1 MEINETT
8 VLDDRGFVKIN
19 GDEAKSFLQNIVTND
34 IEKITDSLTLFS
46 SIFTPQ
52 GKYLYEFFIL
62 KFEDGY
68 LLECEKKVTSEIIKI
83 FNFYKLRAKV
93 NLIDVSKKYTNI
105 IISLEKFKEITK
117 TQHME
122 DSTLSCEE
130 GSTLSCENERIYVD
144 PRSKNLGAKIITK
157 IENIENI
164 ILSIE
169 EQINSLKKLIQYNEK
184 KIDFNDS
191 DVINNLKKITAP
203 TFFGTQTAYN
213 TSVSSGRLNFSKDM
227 SVSNEISLLYE
238 HFYKRLDANS
248 QIYDLRNT
256 KLKSDYFMEFFQ
268 VTVGKQE
275 INDSIKSVFF
285 STKTRNALYWIL
297 EFVENFYIYR
307 LKDTRNQMLKT
318 EQLIS
323 EFLHQQI

>member
-1 MEINETT
+1 MKNILARGGIEFFAVLFGITISLWVEDWREDKDIQKKIAEDYINIKQE
-8 VLDDRGFVKIN
+8 VKI
-19 GDEAKSFLQNIVTND
+19 D
-34 IEKITDSLTLFS
+34 
-46 SIFTPQ
+46 
-52 GKYLYEFFIL
+52 
-62 KFEDGY
+62 
-68 LLECEKKVTSEIIKI
+68 
-83 FNFYKLRAKV
+83 
-93 NLIDVSKKYTNI
+93 
-105 IISLEKFKEITK
+105 
-117 TQHME
+117 
-122 DSTLSCEE
+122 
-130 GSTLSCENERIYVD
+130 
-144 PRSKNLGAKIITK
+144 

-169 EQINSLKKLIQYNEK
+169 GQINSLKKLIQYNEK

-191 DVINNLKKITAP
+191 DVINNLKKITSP

-227 SVSNEISLLYE
+227 SVSNEISVLYE
-238 HFYKRLDANS
+238 HFYKRLDTNS
-248 QIYDLRNT
+248 QIYYLRNQ

-275 INDSIKSVFF
+275 ISDSIKSVFF

-307 LKDTRNQMLKT
+307 LKDTKNQMLKT

-323 EFLHQQI
+323 EFLQ

>member
-1 MEINETT
+1 MKNILARGGIEFFAVLFGITISLWVEDWREDKDIQKKIAEDYINIKQE
-8 VLDDRGFVKIN
+8 VKI
-19 GDEAKSFLQNIVTND
+19 D
-34 IEKITDSLTLFS
+34 
-46 SIFTPQ
+46 
-52 GKYLYEFFIL
+52 
-62 KFEDGY
+62 
-68 LLECEKKVTSEIIKI
+68 
-83 FNFYKLRAKV
+83 
-93 NLIDVSKKYTNI
+93 
-105 IISLEKFKEITK
+105 
-117 TQHME
+117 
-122 DSTLSCEE
+122 
-130 GSTLSCENERIYVD
+130 
-144 PRSKNLGAKIITK
+144 

-169 EQINSLKKLIQYNEK
+169 GQINSLKKLIQYNEK

-191 DVINNLKKITAP
+191 DVIDNIKKITSP

-227 SVSNEISLLYE
+227 SVSNEISVLYE
-238 HFYKRLDANS
+238 HFYKRLDTNS
-248 QIYDLRNT
+248 QIYDLRNQ

-275 INDSIKSVFF
+275 ISDSIKSVFF

-307 LKDTRNQMLKT
+307 LKDTKNQMLKT

-323 EFLHQQI
+323 EFLQ

>member
-1 MEINETT
+1 MKIRTFRKKIAEDYINIKQE
-8 VLDDRGFVKIN
+8 VKI
-19 GDEAKSFLQNIVTND
+19 D
-34 IEKITDSLTLFS
+34 
-46 SIFTPQ
+46 
-52 GKYLYEFFIL
+52 
-62 KFEDGY
+62 
-68 LLECEKKVTSEIIKI
+68 
-83 FNFYKLRAKV
+83 
-93 NLIDVSKKYTNI
+93 
-105 IISLEKFKEITK
+105 
-117 TQHME
+117 
-122 DSTLSCEE
+122 
-130 GSTLSCENERIYVD
+130 
-144 PRSKNLGAKIITK
+144 

-169 EQINSLKKLIQYNEK
+169 GQINSLKKLIQYNEK

-191 DVINNLKKITAP
+191 DVINNLKKITSP

-227 SVSNEISLLYE
+227 SVSNEISVLYE
-238 HFYKRLDANS
+238 HFYKRLDTNS
-248 QIYDLRNT
+248 QIYDLRNQ

-275 INDSIKSVFF
+275 ISDSIKSVFF

-307 LKDTRNQMLKT
+307 LKDTKNQMLKT

-323 EFLHQQI
+323 EFLQ

>member
-1 MEINETT
+1 MKNILARGGIEFLAVLFGITISLWVEDRRENKDIQIKIAEDYINIKQE
-8 VLDDRGFVKIN
+8 VKI
-19 GDEAKSFLQNIVTND
+19 D
-34 IEKITDSLTLFS
+34 
-46 SIFTPQ
+46 
-52 GKYLYEFFIL
+52 
-62 KFEDGY
+62 
-68 LLECEKKVTSEIIKI
+68 
-83 FNFYKLRAKV
+83 
-93 NLIDVSKKYTNI
+93 
-105 IISLEKFKEITK
+105 
-117 TQHME
+117 
-122 DSTLSCEE
+122 
-130 GSTLSCENERIYVD
+130 
-144 PRSKNLGAKIITK
+144 

-191 DVINNLKKITAP
+191 DVINNLKKITSP

-238 HFYKRLDANS
+238 HFYKRLDTNS
-248 QIYDLRNT
+248 QIYDLRNQ
-256 KLKSDYFMEFFQ
+256 KLKSDYFMDFFQ

-275 INDSIKSVFF
+275 ISDSIKSVFF

-307 LKDTRNQMLKT
+307 LKDTKNQMLKT

-323 EFLHQQI
+323 DFLQYRN

>member
-1 MEINETT
+1 MKNILARGGIEFFAVLFGITISLWVEDWREDKDIQKKIAEDYINIKQE
-8 VLDDRGFVKIN
+8 VKI
-19 GDEAKSFLQNIVTND
+19 D
-34 IEKITDSLTLFS
+34 
-46 SIFTPQ
+46 
-52 GKYLYEFFIL
+52 
-62 KFEDGY
+62 
-68 LLECEKKVTSEIIKI
+68 
-83 FNFYKLRAKV
+83 
-93 NLIDVSKKYTNI
+93 
-105 IISLEKFKEITK
+105 
-117 TQHME
+117 
-122 DSTLSCEE
+122 
-130 GSTLSCENERIYVD
+130 
-144 PRSKNLGAKIITK
+144 

-169 EQINSLKKLIQYNEK
+169 GQINSLKKLIQYNEK

-191 DVINNLKKITAP
+191 DVINNLKKITSP

-227 SVSNEISLLYE
+227 SVSNEISVLYE
-238 HFYKRLDANS
+238 HFYKRLDTNS
-248 QIYDLRNT
+248 QIYDLRNQ

-275 INDSIKSVFF
+275 ISYSIKSVFF

-307 LKDTRNQMLKT
+307 LKDTKNQMLKT

-323 EFLHQQI
+323 EFLQ

>member
-1 MEINETT
+1 MKNILARGGIEFFAVLFGITISLWVEDWREDKDIQKKIAEDYINIKQE
-8 VLDDRGFVKIN
+8 VKI
-19 GDEAKSFLQNIVTND
+19 D
-34 IEKITDSLTLFS
+34 
-46 SIFTPQ
+46 
-52 GKYLYEFFIL
+52 
-62 KFEDGY
+62 
-68 LLECEKKVTSEIIKI
+68 
-83 FNFYKLRAKV
+83 
-93 NLIDVSKKYTNI
+93 
-105 IISLEKFKEITK
+105 
-117 TQHME
+117 
-122 DSTLSCEE
+122 
-130 GSTLSCENERIYVD
+130 
-144 PRSKNLGAKIITK
+144 

-169 EQINSLKKLIQYNEK
+169 GQINSLKKLIQYNEK

-191 DVINNLKKITAP
+191 DVINNLKKITSP

-227 SVSNEISLLYE
+227 SVSNEISVLYE
-238 HFYKRLDANS
+238 HFYKRLDTNS
-248 QIYDLRNT
+248 QIYDLRNQ

-275 INDSIKSVFF
+275 ISDSIKLVFF

-307 LKDTRNQMLKT
+307 LKDTKNQMLKT

-323 EFLHQQI
+323 EFLQ

>member
-1 MEINETT
+1 MKNILARGGIEFFAVLFGITISLWVEDWREDKDIQKKIAEDYINIKQE
-8 VLDDRGFVKIN
+8 VKI
-19 GDEAKSFLQNIVTND
+19 D
-34 IEKITDSLTLFS
+34 
-46 SIFTPQ
+46 
-52 GKYLYEFFIL
+52 
-62 KFEDGY
+62 
-68 LLECEKKVTSEIIKI
+68 
-83 FNFYKLRAKV
+83 
-93 NLIDVSKKYTNI
+93 
-105 IISLEKFKEITK
+105 
-117 TQHME
+117 
-122 DSTLSCEE
+122 
-130 GSTLSCENERIYVD
+130 
-144 PRSKNLGAKIITK
+144 

-169 EQINSLKKLIQYNEK
+169 GQINSLNKLIQYNEK

-191 DVINNLKKITAP
+191 DVINNLKKITSP

-227 SVSNEISLLYE
+227 SVSNEISVLYE
-238 HFYKRLDANS
+238 HFYKRLDTNS
-248 QIYDLRNT
+248 QIYDLRNQ

-275 INDSIKSVFF
+275 ISDSIKSVFF

-307 LKDTRNQMLKT
+307 LKDTKNQMLKT

-323 EFLHQQI
+323 EFLQ

>member
-1 MEINETT
+1 VKNILARGGIEFLAVLFGITISLWVEDRRENKDIQIKIAEDYINIKQE
-8 VLDDRGFVKIN
+8 VKI
-19 GDEAKSFLQNIVTND
+19 D
-34 IEKITDSLTLFS
+34 
-46 SIFTPQ
+46 
-52 GKYLYEFFIL
+52 
-62 KFEDGY
+62 
-68 LLECEKKVTSEIIKI
+68 
-83 FNFYKLRAKV
+83 
-93 NLIDVSKKYTNI
+93 
-105 IISLEKFKEITK
+105 
-117 TQHME
+117 
-122 DSTLSCEE
+122 
-130 GSTLSCENERIYVD
+130 
-144 PRSKNLGAKIITK
+144 

-191 DVINNLKKITAP
+191 DVINNLKKITSP

-227 SVSNEISLLYE
+227 SVSNEISVLYE
-238 HFYKRLDANS
+238 HFYKRLGANS
-248 QIYDLRNT
+248 QIYDLRNQ

-275 INDSIKSVFF
+275 ISDSIKSVFF

-307 LKDTRNQMLKT
+307 LKDTKNQMLKT

-323 EFLHQQI
+323 DFLQYQN

>member
-1 MEINETT
+1 VKNILARGGIEFLAVLFGITISLWVEDRRENKDIQIKIAEDYINIKQE
-8 VLDDRGFVKIN
+8 VKI
-19 GDEAKSFLQNIVTND
+19 D
-34 IEKITDSLTLFS
+34 
-46 SIFTPQ
+46 
-52 GKYLYEFFIL
+52 
-62 KFEDGY
+62 
-68 LLECEKKVTSEIIKI
+68 
-83 FNFYKLRAKV
+83 
-93 NLIDVSKKYTNI
+93 
-105 IISLEKFKEITK
+105 
-117 TQHME
+117 
-122 DSTLSCEE
+122 
-130 GSTLSCENERIYVD
+130 
-144 PRSKNLGAKIITK
+144 

-191 DVINNLKKITAP
+191 DVINNLKKITSP

-227 SVSNEISLLYE
+227 SVSNEISVLYE
-238 HFYKRLDANS
+238 HFYKRLDTNS
-248 QIYDLRNT
+248 QIYDLRNQ

-275 INDSIKSVFF
+275 ISDSIKSVFF

-307 LKDTRNQMLKT
+307 LKDTKNQMLKT

-323 EFLHQQI
+323 DFLQYQN

>member
-1 MEINETT
+1 MKNILARGGIEFLA
-8 VLDDRGFVKIN
+8 VLFGITISLWVEDWRENK
-19 GDEAKSFLQNIVTND
+19 D
-34 IEKITDSLTLFS
+34 I
-46 SIFTPQ
+46 Q
-52 GKYLYEFFIL
+52 
-62 KFEDGY
+62 
-68 LLECEKKVTSEIIKI
+68 IKI
-83 FNFYKLRAKV
+83 V
-93 NLIDVSKKYTNI
+93 EDYTNI
-105 IISLEKFKEITK
+105 KQEVEI
-117 TQHME
+117 
-122 DSTLSCEE
+122 D
-130 GSTLSCENERIYVD
+130 
-144 PRSKNLGAKIITK
+144 

-184 KIDFNDS
+184 KMDFNDS
-191 DVINNLKKITAP
+191 DVINNLKKITSP

-227 SVSNEISLLYE
+227 GVSNEISLLYE
-238 HFYKRLDANS
+238 HFYKRLDTNS
-248 QIYDLRNT
+248 QIYDLRNQ

-275 INDSIKSVFF
+275 ISDSIKSVFF
-285 STKTRNALYWIL
+285 STKTKNALYWII

-323 EFLHQQI
+323 EFLQEEI

>member
-1 MEINETT
+1 MKNILARGGIEFLA
-8 VLDDRGFVKIN
+8 VLFGITISLWVEDWREN
-19 GDEAKSFLQNIVTND
+19 RD
-34 IEKITDSLTLFS
+34 I
-46 SIFTPQ
+46 Q
-52 GKYLYEFFIL
+52 
-62 KFEDGY
+62 
-68 LLECEKKVTSEIIKI
+68 IKI
-83 FNFYKLRAKV
+83 V
-93 NLIDVSKKYTNI
+93 EDYTNI
-105 IISLEKFKEITK
+105 KEEVEIDIK
-117 TQHME
+117 
-122 DSTLSCEE
+122 
-130 GSTLSCENERIYVD
+130 
-144 PRSKNLGAKIITK
+144 
-157 IENIENI
+157 NIENI

-169 EQINSLKKLIQYNEK
+169 EQINSLKKLIQYNEQ

-285 STKTRNALYWIL
+285 SIKTRNALYWVFD
-297 EFVENFYIYR
+297 FVENFYIYR